1 MIINLEEEN
10 VMKTLENRIM
20 EMMKE
25 LTEQYSLDYG
35 NGEICHQFDTI
46 YWTVEAP
53 NNATIQID
61 YSLKEFEDLN
71 DDEEIIRYI
80 CKKLERSLYYF
91 DADDEFEEIW
101 SVEFGKHN
109 NFRPSQFLNMLIED
123 EEYFMNIYKEL

>member
-1 MIINLEEEN
+1 
-10 VMKTLENRIM
+10 MKTLENRIM

>member
-1 MIINLEEEN
+1 
-10 VMKTLENRIM
+10 MKTLENRIM

-35 NGEICHQFDTI
+35 SGEICHQSDTI

>member
-1 MIINLEEEN
+1 
-10 VMKTLENRIM
+10 MKTLENRIM

-35 NGEICHQFDTI
+35 NGEICHQSDTI
-46 YWTVEAP
+46 YWVVEAP
-53 NNATIQID
+53 NNATIHID

-101 SVEFGKHN
+101 SPGFGKHN
-109 NFRPSQFLNMLIED
+109 NFSPSQFLNMLIED